1 MKINKKG
8 MTNTALKNQLYKT
21 IEAIDD
27 STLLKA
33 VYTILKSNISPQNNI
48 ETMSE
53 LEFYD
58 RNTKSQKDVKKGNL
72 ISQTE
77 MKKKFTKKELIYFA

>member
-1 MKINKKG
+1 

-33 VYTILKSNISPQNNI
+33 VYTILKSNISPQKSI
-48 ETMSE
+48 EPMSE

-58 RNTKSQKDVKKGNL
+58 RNTKSQKDLKKGNL

>member
-1 MKINKKG
+1 

-33 VYTILKSNISPQNNI
+33 VYTILKSNISPQNNL
-48 ETMSE
+48 EPMSE
-53 LEFYD
+53 LKFYD
-58 RNTKSQKDVKKGNL
+58 RNAKSQKDIKKGNL

-77 MKKKFTKKELIYFA
+77 MKKKFTKKV

>member
-1 MKINKKG
+1 

-27 STLLKA
+27 NTLLKA
-33 VYTILKSNISPQNNI
+33 VYTILKSNNSPHNNI

-53 LEFYD
+53 LDFYD
-58 RNTKSQKDVKKGNL
+58 RNDKSQKDIKKGNL

>member
-1 MKINKKG
+1 

>member
-1 MKINKKG
+1 LKINKKG